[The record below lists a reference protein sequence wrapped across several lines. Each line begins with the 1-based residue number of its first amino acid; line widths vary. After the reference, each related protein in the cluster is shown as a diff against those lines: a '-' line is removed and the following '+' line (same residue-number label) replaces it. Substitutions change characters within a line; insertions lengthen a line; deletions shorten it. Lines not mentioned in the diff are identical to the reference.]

1 MANLNRVLLI
11 GNLTRDPEVR
21 YTPKGT
27 AVTEIGLAVNRIY
40 SGEDGEKKEETTF
53 VDVTLW
59 ARQAEIAGQ
68 YLRKGRPVFIEGRL
82 QLDTWDD
89 KQTGQKRSRL
99 RVVAENLQLLG
110 SRPEGES
117 SSAPSS
123 APRRTPSAPAPPP
136 RAEPRDPDLDAEPD
150 DILGGTVGD
159 RDAVEEDV
167 ASCPHH
173 AAQRPQGCGLAG
185 AVGAEQGDDAA
196 FL

>member
-27 AVTEIGLAVNRIY
+27 AVTEIGLAVNRVY

-68 YLRKGRPVFIEGRL
+68 YLKKGRPVFIEGRL
-82 QLDTWDD
+82 QLDSWDD

-110 SRPEGES
+110 SRQEGEG
-117 SSAPSS
+117 SASTS
-123 APRRTPSAPAPPP
+123 TPRRTPSAPAAPARP
-136 RAEPRDPDLDAEPD
+136 EPRDPDLDAEPD
-150 DILGGTVGD
+150 DI
-159 RDAVEEDV
+159 
-167 ASCPHH
+167 P
-173 AAQRPQGCGLAG
+173 
-185 AVGAEQGDDAA
+185 
-196 FL
+196 F